1 MQIPSWVN
9 ISDDNYNSLKQNV
22 VANLDNK
29 NCRTTVNNQM
39 YALNEAKVCLLRITT
54 ENIRKKWSAR
64 TVQQFDKTTRWCVEE
79 IRVRVEIL
87 DQTF

>member
-54 ENIRKKWSAR
+54 ENIRKKWSTR